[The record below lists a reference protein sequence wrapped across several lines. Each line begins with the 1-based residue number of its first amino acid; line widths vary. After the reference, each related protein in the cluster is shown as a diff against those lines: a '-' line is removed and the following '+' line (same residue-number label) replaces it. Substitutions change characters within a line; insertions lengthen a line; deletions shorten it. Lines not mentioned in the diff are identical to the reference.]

1 MGSMGILKK
10 FSSQMDEK
18 VFRQLKSL
26 SSESNEE
33 ISTLLTEAVMDLIQK
48 KSLRP
53 AYRKAADEVFTQFDE
68 ALSELAK

>member
-1 MGSMGILKK
+1 MGTLKK

-18 VFRQLKSL
+18 VFRQLKGL
-26 SSESNEE
+26 SAESNEE